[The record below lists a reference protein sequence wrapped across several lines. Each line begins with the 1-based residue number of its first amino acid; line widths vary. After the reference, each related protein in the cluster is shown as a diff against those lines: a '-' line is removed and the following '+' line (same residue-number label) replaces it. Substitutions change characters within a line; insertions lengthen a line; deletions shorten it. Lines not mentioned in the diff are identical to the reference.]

1 MPISFKRN
9 TLHRKAE
16 CYCERASLIKPKA
29 SRQALAAAAFAS
41 FLLIEGKGGLCH
53 WPRKQTKK
61 KFIQNTLMNIKEKS
75 SQEFV
80 EKKSNKR
87 GTKNAGN
94 KKNLKRIQ
102 TLKCSLLA
110 SKRNEY
116 FDEYSLHLFRSYI
129 DLIQFDA
136 LITNKYSVLGET

>member
-1 MPISFKRN
+1 
-9 TLHRKAE
+9 
-16 CYCERASLIKPKA
+16 
-29 SRQALAAAAFAS
+29 
-41 FLLIEGKGGLCH
+41 
-53 WPRKQTKK
+53 
-61 KFIQNTLMNIKEKS
+61 MNIREKS

-80 EKKSNKR
+80 EKSL
-87 GTKNAGN
+87 TSAGQKTRE
-94 KKNLKRIQ
+94 KKKPERIQ